1 MKLLALLLIGAI
13 TAHQIALPR
22 INSILFVELL
32 GLVIFWFK
40 VRPWVK
46 DLTRS
51 MERRKHLKEI
61 EKRYISKAESK
72 LWRGRS
78 TVEIQITKEDLFDK
92 L

>member
-46 DLTRS
+46 DWTRS
-51 MERRKHLKEI
+51 MERKKHLKEV
-61 EKRYISKAESK
+61 EKRHLTKSGKD
-72 LWRGRS
+72 WRDNRS
-78 TVEIQITKEDLFDK
+78 TVEVQITKEDYFDR